1 MTTWKKFE
9 KWFPLLLALAFILL
23 TASNLG
29 GMQNP
34 DELVHRVAKA
44 LEGRWEFDTE
54 NFDYPSLPK
63 YVMFAVGKV
72 VYSLGYGET
81 DFYVVAR
88 FLSVLLGAATIHLVY
103 HLVRRAGGGIWAS
116 VLASTF
122 MLGNHVLAINAR
134 FAHNDL
140 YMLFFMTLSA
150 YFVLRYVGKQERG
163 WLYASFFTV
172 GLTASSKYNGGIFLL
187 VPLVVWAGFRYRT
200 FWAEKLRT
208 LETLFISAALTFGG
222 FALGTPKALLWM
234 VFYFKRMLP
243 ALSRHATFGET
254 ANLPRGIVGQW
265 AVMWGMFGGV
275 LLVLSLGAIFY
286 FAYKL
291 VRFKLLQSS
300 GMSLRGSFSAEAI
313 SAPVG
318 ETASQKDARSDVKRV
333 APGGGDAA
341 GGVSGYKYAGIL
353 VLAIL
358 VYDLPIMFSYNY
370 QARFFLP
377 LLPFFA
383 VLFGMGVEALTAWVG
398 QTKLARIQVWVPFVA
413 LAILLVSGLR
423 VISVRLLL
431 ANDPRIPAKE
441 FIDSLPEGA
450 SLEHT
455 IYTPDFD
462 RERFEREHDYPV
474 YFIKHEGDTLPDEI
488 DPGYKTNRGEA
499 GLLERG
505 TEYLVVDSFTYGR
518 CANESVYVTN
528 PVECAFFADLLTGE
542 TSYEMIG
549 EFAYELP
556 KFLPQI
562 EIAFVN
568 PEIQIFQKRV
578 D

>member
-1 MTTWKKFE
+1 MTIWKKRDQ
-9 KWFPLLLALAFILL
+9 WLPLLFALAFVLL

-29 GMQNP
+29 GMHNP
-34 DELVHRVAKA
+34 DELVHRVSKA

-63 YVMFAVGKV
+63 YIMFGAGKV
-72 VYSLGYGET
+72 VYSMGYGEA

-88 FLSVLLGAATIHLVY
+88 FLSVLLGAATIYLVY
-103 HLVRRAGGGIWAS
+103 HLARRAGGGTWAS
-116 VLASTF
+116 LLAALF
-122 MLGNHVLAINAR
+122 MLGNHILAINAR

-140 YMLFFMTLSA
+140 YMLFFATLSI
-150 YFVLRYVGKQERG
+150 YFVFRYVEKQEQG
-163 WLYASFFTV
+163 WLYASFFAV
-172 GLTASSKYNGGIFLL
+172 GLTASSKYNGGIFVF

-200 FWAEKLRT
+200 FWAEKLQT
-208 LETLFISAALTFGG
+208 LETLFISAVLTFGG

-243 ALSRHATFGET
+243 ALGRHATFGET

-265 AVMWGMFGGV
+265 ALMWGMFGGV
-275 LLVLSLGAIFY
+275 LFVLTLASVIYFGYKALGVVPA
-286 FAYKL
+286 AEDGGE
-291 VRFKLLQSS
+291 SS
-300 GMSLRGSFSAEAI
+300 F
-313 SAPVG
+313 
-318 ETASQKDARSDVKRV
+318 
-333 APGGGDAA
+333 
-341 GGVSGYKYAGIL
+341 KYAGIL
-353 VLAIL
+353 VLALL
-358 VYDLPIMFSYNY
+358 VYDLPIMLSYNY

-383 VLFGMGVEALTAWVG
+383 VLFGMGVEALMAWVG
-398 QTKLARIQVWVPFVA
+398 QTRFARFQAWVPFVA
-413 LAILLVSGLR
+413 LVILLVSGLR

-431 ANDPRIPAKE
+431 ANDPRILAGE

-462 RERFEREHDYPV
+462 RERFAREHDYPV
-474 YFIKHEGDTLPDEI
+474 YFIKHEGDTVPDEI

-518 CANESVYVTN
+518 CANENIYATN
-528 PVECAFFADLLTGE
+528 PVECGFFADLLEGE

-549 EFAYELP
+549 EFAYLLP
-556 KFLPQI
+556 SFLPQI

-568 PEIQIFQKRV
+568 PEIRIFQKR